1 MTTTLT
7 PAQIRSALERLAA
20 ILAERGVTAR
30 IDVFGGASLALVYSP
45 DRTATADVD
54 GAYHPVDEVSD
65 AAEQVAAEMGLVS
78 GWLNDRMKFAIPPA
92 AVEVDELI
100 QVDGVTIRVGSA
112 RTILA
117 MKLRA
122 SRPARDFEDIAVLL
136 RACNIT
142 SPAEAVD
149 LFEAFYL
156 GEEAITPVGHTLL
169 ERAFGEV
176 EVVNSDPPYTLPP
189 IVQRGSDG

>member
-7 PAQIRSALERLAA
+7 PAQIRSALERLAT

-30 IDVFGGASLALVYSP
+30 VDVFGGASLALVYSP
-45 DRTATADVD
+45 DRTATSDVD
-54 GAYHPVDEVSD
+54 GAYHPVDDVTA
-65 AAEQVAAEMGLVS
+65 AAEHVAAEMGLIS
-78 GWLNDRMKFAIPPA
+78 GWLNDRMKFAIPPSH
-92 AVEVDELI
+92 VEVDGLI
-100 QVDGVTIRVGSA
+100 ERPGVTIGVGSA

-142 SPAEAVD
+142 SPSEAVE
-149 LFEAFYL
+149 LFEDFYM
-156 GEEAITPVGHTLL
+156 GEEEISPVGHVLL

-189 IVQRGSDG
+189 IGRHGGDG

>member
-1 MTTTLT
+1 VAT
-7 PAQIRSALERLAA
+7 
-20 ILAERGVTAR
+20 ILAGQGVTAR
-30 IDVFGGASLALVYSP
+30 IDVFGGASLALVHSP

-54 GAYHPVDEVSD
+54 GAYHPVDEVTA

-100 QVDGVTIRVGSA
+100 QHHGVTIRVGSA

-136 RACNIT
+136 RACNIR
-142 SPAEAVD
+142 SASEAVE
-149 LFEAFYL
+149 LFDDFYL
-156 GEEAITPVGHTLL
+156 GEEAITPVGHRLL

-189 IVQRGSDG
+189 IAPREVDG